1 MIDQERS
8 VRQKLACY
16 LNEAFSQVSKLFV
29 SEILCV
35 SAITSDWVGVV
46 GGSCVYTV

>member
-35 SAITSDWVGVV
+35 SAITSDW
-46 GGSCVYTV
+46 GGGGGG